1 MVNKNLLIVVLA
13 IVSCGKDKE
22 MHIDFTDQV
31 IDLAIE
37 SSKGKTIQFPELY
50 DTLASVIAK
59 DDFEKVILVDKLK
72 KRGFE
77 VNKWGRGN
85 HPPLSKRIL
94 NYELRRNDCKCE
106 VTKLYQITME
116 DSRYQM
122 IESLR
127 CWNLKMKI

>member
-1 MVNKNLLIVVLA
+1 MTSKFLSILVLA
-13 IVSCGKDKE
+13 IVSCGNDKE
-22 MHIDFTDQV
+22 MDIDFTDQV

-37 SSKGKTIQFPELY
+37 SSRGKTIQFPELY
-50 DTLASVIAK
+50 DTLTSVIAK
-59 DDFEKVILVDKLK
+59 DDFEKAILVNKLK

-77 VNKWGRGN
+77 VVKWGMGN
-85 HPPLSKRIL
+85 HPPLSPRII

-106 VTKLYQITME
+106 VTKIYQITIE

-122 IESLR
+122 VESLR